1 MGYTHYWY
9 AKAKTELPNWEQFTE
24 KVNLIVGNDGAG
36 VLPSALQKAEV
47 TDAHVW
53 IEGNPSHESF
63 VFEKVP
69 KNMPWRENEPWVF
82 NFCKTARKPYDTYVT
97 ATLIAALD
105 HWGSDVVKVSSD
117 GSIQEWEEG
126 IEHYMDCLTNKEG
139 FTDKAEWLRL
149 NGLIE
154 KSFNKD
160 D

>member
-63 VFEKVP
+63 VFERVP
-69 KNMPWRENEPWVF
+69 KHALE
-82 NFCKTARKPYDTYVT
+82 RK
-97 ATLIAALD
+97 
-105 HWGSDVVKVSSD
+105 
-117 GSIQEWEEG
+117 
-126 IEHYMDCLTNKEG
+126 
-139 FTDKAEWLRL
+139 
-149 NGLIE
+149 
-154 KSFNKD
+154 
-160 D
+160 